1 MPEKLKMAR
10 AGLILLATI
19 LAAGCGKQEQK
30 TVTDILTFLDATV
43 VNYHSQTFTL
53 SDALPLG
60 VNLPNGTGTSY
71 TARIAPVEVKISGG
85 GYQSLHLEKAAVL
98 FRMTLQGQ
106 NLSGTTNLR
115 LLIGNQLDI
124 YNDPNAVILT
134 QKQILPATFELDSSD
149 PRLNTIFSLESVV
162 FGIEFISE
170 PTLLNSHQISILGHI
185 EKFDVEITGAQ
196 NIF

>member
-106 NLSGTTNLR
+106 NFSGTTNLR

-149 PRLNTIFSLESVV
+149 PRLNSIFALESVV

>member
-1 MPEKLKMAR
+1 MTGKLKTAP
-10 AGLILLATI
+10 ADLILLATF
-19 LAAGCGKQEQK
+19 LAVGCGKQEQK
-30 TVTDILTFLDATV
+30 TVNDILAFLDATV
-43 VNYHSQTFTL
+43 INYQSQIFTL
-53 SDALPLG
+53 PDALPLD
-60 VNLPNGTGTSY
+60 VKLPNGTGTSY

-85 GYQSLHLEKAAVL
+85 GYQALRLEKTAVL
-98 FRMTLQGQ
+98 FRMALQGQ
-106 NLSGTTNLR
+106 NFSGTTNLR

-149 PRLNTIFSLESVV
+149 PRLNAIFALETVV

-196 NIF
+196 VIF

>member
-1 MPEKLKMAR
+1 MAR

-106 NLSGTTNLR
+106 NFSGTTNLR

>member
-106 NLSGTTNLR
+106 NFSGTTNLR